1 MYRYRQLALCT
12 TRQSCARLTL
22 TKKFFDGEQTMM
34 TQPSCRRW
42 KICFVVLRVLATNVY
57 SYVPRH
63 VMPNQRSGH
72 NHHHE
77 LLRRPNASLDDKE
90 DPGVLLL
97 PAGTRPSNEKDSARS
112 PSMEREQEPSPLS
125 SLASRTDV
133 DDDDDN
139 VPFDWD
145 TFLDTPF
152 FDPIAVTNDQAG
164 NPLLRRLALF
174 IQNDYNKA
182 EMVLSGAFLFVMIVV
197 SQELVRFQIHGD
209 SYVPFVGGGG
219 GSSSLF

>member
-1 MYRYRQLALCT
+1 
-12 TRQSCARLTL
+12 
-22 TKKFFDGEQTMM
+22 
-34 TQPSCRRW
+34 
-42 KICFVVLRVLATNVY
+42 
-57 SYVPRH
+57 
-63 VMPNQRSGH
+63 MPNHRSV
-72 NHHHE
+72 HHHHHD
-77 LLRRPNASLDDKE
+77 LLRRINASLDNKE
-90 DPGVLLL
+90 DPDVFL
-97 PAGTRPSNEKDSARS
+97 PGTRPSNEKESARS
-112 PSMEREQEPSPLS
+112 PSMEREKEPSPLS
-125 SLASRTDV
+125 SLASRRTDV
-133 DDDDDN
+133 DGDDDN

-152 FDPIAVTNDQAG
+152 FDPIAVTNNEAG

-182 EMVLSGAFLFVMIVV
+182 EMVLSGAFLFIMIVV